1 MEVDPL
7 CIKQEKIPE
16 KLSDFDAI
24 LLCPNCNEVFRRQ
37 AALVSHRKSCDNCL
51 KFIKEDG
58 SCGICGWNDES
69 KSIFRHLRQEHKH
82 KILTQPKKTK
92 IKNIVKLKVY
102 YITNITILPRKLKY
116 YLHLQIIKQEMKPK
130 KLVKKM
136 KHQKDKNLKKCPMC
150 AKTFKGKNWISSHL
164 ELCKKYFKFLHGD
177 KCSLCG
183 KICQTVS
190 GFFNHAKKVHQAQ
203 IEYESTGDVLKEA
216 KLKLKMNSKRDDK
229 NPNQC
234 PMCAKVFKNNMWIP
248 THLKLCKKY
257 FKFLDGDKCLLCGKL
272 CSTLKGFFQHVK
284 KSHESQIENVDQVE
298 NLEGNEEKLKL
309 KCIRCNIDFKDQTSF
324 LAHLRVFHG
333 QKSKIEKVLLK
344 KLPIQSDESK
354 EVENNEMVDPE
365 ALTKVF
371 ACPLCQG
378 KFPIKTSAEMHVLK
392 FHKLTLTTQISMGIK
407 IKEINL

>member
-16 KLSDFDAI
+16 KLSDFEAI

-82 KILTQPKKTK
+82 KILTQPQKTK

-136 KHQKDKNLKKCPMC
+136 KHQKDKNLKK
-150 AKTFKGKNWISSHL
+150 
-164 ELCKKYFKFLHGD
+164 
-177 KCSLCG
+177 
-183 KICQTVS
+183 
-190 GFFNHAKKVHQAQ
+190 
-203 IEYESTGDVLKEA
+203 
-216 KLKLKMNSKRDDK
+216 
-229 NPNQC
+229 C

-392 FHKLTLTTQISMGIK
+392 FHKLTLATQISMGIK